1 MITKY
6 FKSLNLILVVFL
18 FIFLSCVKDKK
29 TNENQAV
36 IQVKKY
42 NSIPLNIFEG
52 VGVENLKLG
61 MIDNTRTSDNDS
73 VINLKN
79 ILLSFGGTATSIACG
94 EKVSSSSSSKNYT
107 NKEHTISIDFESESF
122 PESDTT
128 TIHKRALARIFISNN
143 KAAKLQN
150 GLCIG
155 ISTYADVIKMY
166 APIPKH
172 WVNESYLSFD
182 KKGVSFRFDDESI
195 LTEIEIFKPR

>member
-1 MITKY
+1 MITKC
-6 FKSLNLILVVFL
+6 FKSLSLTLIMFLLV
-18 FIFLSCVKDKK
+18 FLSCVKDKK

-36 IQVKKY
+36 TQVKKY
-42 NSIPLNIFEG
+42 DSIPLNIFEG

-61 MIDNTRTSDNDS
+61 MIDNTGVFDNDD

-79 ILLSFGGTATSIACG
+79 ILLSFGGGATSIACG
-94 EKVSSSSSSKNYT
+94 EEVGYSSSWKSYT
-107 NKEHTISIDFESESF
+107 NKEHTVSVSFESE
-122 PESDTT
+122 PDTA
-128 TIHKRALARIFISNN
+128 TIDKRVLKSIFISNN

-155 ISTYADVIKMY
+155 ISTYADVVKMY

-182 KKGVSFRFDDESI
+182 KKGVSFRFDDENI
-195 LTEIEIFKPR
+195 LTEIEVFKPK